1 MRMLGILG
9 RGPGAWQWGERP
21 NRALVHQRSVGHHR
35 AGMSEAAQLRGAD
48 ARAALGL
55 AGTLAEVTTDA
66 QLRAALLTL
75 PEVVGADGLLDARI
89 AKPPGA
95 PLQMNAQGSDT
106 SLYPPFSV
114 EVVTRRWRQHP
125 VVARHVLHP
134 TPRAVAIGDFLTTA
148 QWRRNALFNEVYRPV
163 GIVHELGIQ
172 LLWTRDRTACWALHR
187 TGQAFSDRDRAMLEA
202 IALHAR
208 AAFARVA
215 EHERLAERLA
225 LLEAGVEA
233 GEQGVLL
240 VAPDGR
246 LRAAGALAQRL
257 LRAWFGAAEDRGRLP
272 GELADWHEATRRTE
286 HPPRLRRSRQ
296 GRRLRVTL
304 LAGARED
311 VLILREDR
319 DRPLS
324 ADALASALPISRRE
338 AEVLALL
345 AAGKTNAAIAA
356 ELSLSPRT
364 VGRHVERVLARLG
377 VPNRAAATAAA
388 LAALHERGD

>member
-1 MRMLGILG
+1 
-9 RGPGAWQWGERP
+9 
-21 NRALVHQRSVGHHR
+21 
-35 AGMSEAAQLRGAD
+35 MSGAAQLRGAD

-55 AGTLAEVTTDA
+55 AGTLAEVTTED
-66 QLRAALLTL
+66 QLRAALFSL

-95 PLQMNAQGSDT
+95 PLRMSAHGSDV
-106 SLYPPFSV
+106 SLYPPSSV
-114 EVVTRRWRQHP
+114 EGVTRWWRKHP
-125 VVARHVLHP
+125 VVVRHVMRP
-134 TPRAVAIGDFLTTA
+134 TPGAVTIADFLSTA
-148 QWRRNALFNEVYRPV
+148 QWRSNVLFNEVYRPL

-187 TGQAFSDRDRAMLEA
+187 TGHGFSDRDRALLEA
-202 IALHAR
+202 IAPHAR

-215 EHERLAERLA
+215 EHERLAERMA

-240 VAPDGR
+240 VAPDGQ

-257 LRAWFGAAEDRGRLP
+257 LRAWFGAADDRGRLP
-272 GELADWHEATRRTE
+272 RELADWHEATRRSE

-296 GRRLRVTL
+296 GARLRVTL
-304 LAGARED
+304 LVGARED

-319 DRPLS
+319 DRPLC
-324 ADALASALPISRRE
+324 ADALATVLPISRRE

-345 AAGKTNAAIAA
+345 AAGKTNAAIAD

-388 LAALHERGD
+388 LAAVHERSD

>member
-1 MRMLGILG
+1 
-9 RGPGAWQWGERP
+9 
-21 NRALVHQRSVGHHR
+21 
-35 AGMSEAAQLRGAD
+35 MSEAAQLRGAD

-55 AGTLAEVTTDA
+55 AGTLAEVTTEE
-66 QLRAALLTL
+66 QLRDALFTL

-89 AKPPGA
+89 AHPSGA
-95 PLQMNAQGSDT
+95 PLRMTAQGSDAA
-106 SLYPPFSV
+106 LYPPLSV

-125 VVARHVLHP
+125 LVARHVLRP
-134 TPRAVAIGDFLTTA
+134 TPRAVTIGDFMTTA
-148 QWRRNALFNEVYRPV
+148 QWRRNVVFNEVYRPV

-187 TGQAFSDRDRAMLEA
+187 TGQGFSDRDRAMLEA
-202 IALHAR
+202 IAPHAR

-246 LRAAGALAQRL
+246 VRAAGALARRL
-257 LRAWFGAAEDRGRLP
+257 LETWFGKPADPGRLP
-272 GELADWHEATRRTE
+272 GELAEWHETTRRVE
-286 HPPRLRRSRQ
+286 HPPRLLRSRQ

-304 LAGARED
+304 LACARED

-324 ADALASALPISRRE
+324 AEALAAALPISRRE

-345 AAGKTNAAIAA
+345 AAGKTNAAIAV

-388 LAALHERGD
+388 LAALHESSD

>member
-1 MRMLGILG
+1 
-9 RGPGAWQWGERP
+9 
-21 NRALVHQRSVGHHR
+21 
-35 AGMSEAAQLRGAD
+35 MSAQ
-48 ARAALGL
+48 
-55 AGTLAEVTTDA
+55 V
-66 QLRAALLTL
+66 
-75 PEVVGADGLLDARI
+75 
-89 AKPPGA
+89 
-95 PLQMNAQGSDT
+95 SDT
-106 SLYPPFSV
+106 SLYPPFIV
-114 EVVTRRWRQHP
+114 DFVTRWWRKHP
-125 VVARHVLHP
+125 VLARHVLRP
-134 TPRAVAIGDFLTTA
+134 TPRPVTIGDFLTTA
-148 QWRRNALFNEVYRPV
+148 QWRSNVLFNEVYRPL

-172 LLWTRDRTACWALHR
+172 LLWTRDHTACWALHR
-187 TGQAFSDRDRAMLEA
+187 TGPGFSDRDRAMLGA
-202 IALHAR
+202 IAPHAR

-240 VAPDGR
+240 V
-246 LRAAGALAQRL
+246 
-257 LRAWFGAAEDRGRLP
+257 
-272 GELADWHEATRRTE
+272 
-286 HPPRLRRSRQ
+286 Q
-296 GRRLRVTL
+296 GTRLRVTL

-324 ADALASALPISRRE
+324 ADALAAALPISRRE

-345 AAGKTNAAIAA
+345 AAGKTNAAIAD

>member
-1 MRMLGILG
+1 
-9 RGPGAWQWGERP
+9 
-21 NRALVHQRSVGHHR
+21 
-35 AGMSEAAQLRGAD
+35 MSEAAQLRGAD

-55 AGTLAEVTTDA
+55 AGTLAEVTTGA
-66 QLRAALLTL
+66 QLRAALFTL
-75 PEVVGADGLLDARI
+75 PEVVGADGLLEARI
-89 AKPPGA
+89 ANPPGA
-95 PLQMNAQGSDT
+95 PLRMSAQVSDT
-106 SLYPPFSV
+106 SLYPPFIV
-114 EVVTRRWRQHP
+114 EFVTRWWRKHP
-125 VVARHVLHP
+125 VVARHVRRP
-134 TPRAVAIGDFLTTA
+134 TPRPVTIGDFLTAA
-148 QWRRNALFNEVYRPV
+148 QWRSNVLFNEVYRPL

-172 LLWTRDRTACWALHR
+172 LLWTRDHTACWALHR
-187 TGQAFSDRDRAMLEA
+187 TGPGFSDRDRAMLAA
-202 IALHAR
+202 IAPHAR
-208 AAFARVA
+208 AALARVA

-257 LRAWFGAAEDRGRLP
+257 VRTWFGAAGDRGRLP
-272 GELADWHEATRRTE
+272 GELADWHETSRRTE
-286 HPPRLRRSRQ
+286 QPPRLLRSRQ
-296 GRRLRVTL
+296 GTRLRVTL

-319 DRPLS
+319 DRPLC
-324 ADALASALPISRRE
+324 ADALAAALPISRRE

-345 AAGKTNAAIAA
+345 AAGKTNAAIAE

-388 LAALHERGD
+388 LAALHERSD